1 MIDYVLSSSTQE
13 VTDEDAPVAECTDWD
28 QHRADRRS
36 LEDMRQIALD
46 ALKLDDQG
54 FYTYARKHKIPINKI
69 VYYFNVYEA
78 GGDVGLQA
86 VRAPDIIP
94 PEVARRAI
102 RIITKAV
109 DRFLEDRIPFR
120 VTDEGTG
127 IGVYE
132 IWQRMDSDIFLF
144 AVRQF
149 RLTLATHQWHLYWMR
164 KFDAWWPYSLPESDP
179 KFTLNARLKQL
190 FEDVY
195 SCFWG

>member
-1 MIDYVLSSSTQE
+1 MNRLFDSNE
-13 VTDEDAPVAECTDWD
+13 WD

-36 LEDMRQIALD
+36 LKDMRKIALD

-54 FYTYARKHKIPINKI
+54 FYTYARQHNIPVNEI
-69 VYYFNVYEA
+69 VYYFNAYEA

-86 VRAPDIIP
+86 IRAPDIIP
-94 PEVARRAI
+94 PETARRAI

-109 DRFLEDRIPFR
+109 NEFLEGRIPFR
-120 VTDEGTG
+120 VTDEGIG

-132 IWQRMDSDIFLF
+132 IRQRMNSDKYVF
-144 AVRQF
+144 AVCQF

-164 KFDAWWPYSLPESDP
+164 KFDAWWPYSLPEFGP

-190 FEDVY
+190 FEDVDG
-195 SCFWG
+195 CFWG